1 MLPILLETKGD
12 SDASVSFRDESGI
25 LCRLFSMRQKLH
37 LMLPFLLETKATSH
51 ADVPLRGE
59 CVMSCCR
66 FSYLM
71 TSHADVL
78 IDKSDISRLRSSQAN
93 ISNIYESGQMGHAI
107 IVKRG
112 ILCFFCFFRRQK
124 LHLILPFF
132 L

>member
-1 MLPILLETKGD
+1 MRRKRLLMLPFFLYAEAASHAAVSLIEPILLETKKD
-12 SDASVSFRDESGI
+12 SDASVSFRDESV
-25 LCRLFSMRQKLH
+25 LCRRFSMRQKLH

-78 IDKSDISRLRSSQAN
+78 IDKSDISRLRS
-93 ISNIYESGQMGHAI
+93 Y
-107 IVKRG
+107 
-112 ILCFFCFFRRQK
+112 
-124 LHLILPFF
+124 
-132 L
+132 